1 MSKWLGGL
9 LVAAL
14 IVVGLFT
21 VLGHGPTMSG
31 LGLTAPPAAEEEA
44 APGYAAEDATL
55 VRTGD
60 DGRPLYQLQARSLD
74 REPKSGEITAHELT
88 LHYAPP
94 ADEKPE
100 AVIGT
105 RPWTLT
111 ARQGNLPEG
120 SMHISLAGN
129 VRLVGTPAG
138 SRDPLRVETQ
148 ALDFDMDQQ
157 IARTKLP
164 ANFYWGSRRLSSRGV
179 TADLKRGTLRLE
191 SSVHGRF
198 PP

>member
-1 MSKWLGGL
+1 MKWLGGVL
-9 LVAAL
+9 LAAV

-21 VLGHGPTMSG
+21 LLGHGPTMSG
-31 LGLTAPPAAEEEA
+31 LGLTTPTVTEEA
-44 APGYAAEDATL
+44 SPGYSAEDARL

-60 DGRPLYQLQARSLD
+60 DGRPLYQLRARSLD
-74 REPKSGEITAHELT
+74 QEPNTRDITAHDLT
-88 LHYAPP
+88 LNYAPP
-94 ADEKPE
+94 ADEQPDP
-100 AVIGT
+100 VLGT

-111 ARQGNLPEG
+111 ARQGNLPDG
-120 SMHISLAGN
+120 SLRISLAGN
-129 VRLVGTPAG
+129 VRLLGTPAG
-138 SRDPLRVETQ
+138 SRDALRVETQ
-148 ALDFDMDQQ
+148 ALDFDIDQQ

-164 ANFYWGSRRLSSRGV
+164 TNFYWGSRRLSTRGL